1 MLDYGATTFWEDFD
15 IDWIK
20 NAGGIDSI
28 VPDGKI
34 DIHGTYGKFCY
45 QKFRHSL
52 CHGWASGPAPFI
64 SKHIL
69 GVHVLEP
76 GCKKVKITPK
86 LGDLQW
92 VKGAYPTP
100 YGVIKI
106 EHCMVD
112 GKIQSKVTAPEG
124 VEIVY

>member
-1 MLDYGATTFWEDFD
+1 M
-15 IDWIK
+15 
-20 NAGGIDSI
+20 
-28 VPDGKI
+28 
-34 DIHGTYGKFCY
+34 
-45 QKFRHSL
+45 
-52 CHGWASGPAPFI
+52 
-64 SKHIL
+64 
-69 GVHVLEP
+69 LEP

-92 VKGAYPTP
+92 VKGTYPTP